1 MAFDIHGVTYI
12 PNALI
17 DDTSLCAEEK
27 LVMMILIS
35 YYDPDVKSSVPSSY
49 EISEGVGLSETMTD
63 VVLSR
68 LQNQGHIKINRSA
81 GHPATYKILNPKFQ
95 PREV

>member
-27 LVMMILIS
+27 LVMMIS
-35 YYDPDVKSSVPSSY
+35 YYDPDVKLSVPSPY

-68 LQNQGHIKINRSA
+68 LQNQRHIKINRSA